1 MGLSPTPIAHVSAS
15 PQCHPGR
22 SDFSSPVGDHGFPQ
36 TASPIQWKLK
46 CWLTYAPH
54 RIGLLFGSCCKFCYP
69 PYSGT
74 APCDGFLPTPPC
86 AESPFAQNQALPAFG
101 TMSCIMSDGV
111 THPSSL
117 ILAHAPDQIP
127 PAVFDL
133 TIPTGLCR
141 LSPVPAGRW
150 PFPTLSLQSL
160 RRRLDPYPAVSFWC
174 TCSLLPR
181 RQRPHVRRHTFG
193 TLKIPPIMQL
203 QPGYF
208 SRGCSHSLMFR
219 LPHSLDP
226 QVAPTA
232 EI

>member
-1 MGLSPTPIAHVSAS
+1 MS
-15 PQCHPGR
+15 
-22 SDFSSPVGDHGFPQ
+22 
-36 TASPIQWKLK
+36 W
-46 CWLTYAPH
+46 
-54 RIGLLFGSCCKFCYP
+54 
-69 PYSGT
+69 
-74 APCDGFLPTPPC
+74 DGFLPTPPC
-86 AESPFAQNQALPAFG
+86 AESPFAQNQALPAFAM
-101 TMSCIMSDGV
+101 MSCILSDGV

-133 TIPTGLCR
+133 TITTGLCR

-160 RRRLDPYPAVSFWC
+160 RRCLDPYPAVSFWC

-203 QPGYF
+203 QPGIY

-219 LPHSLDP
+219 HPRSLDP

-232 EI
+232 VA